1 MPVDLRFR
9 IGNVSFAMA
18 IREIVTYPSPVLKQ
32 VAEVIDH
39 ITSETRE
46 LIDDMFETMYASDG
60 VGLAAPQVGV
70 GLRIIVVDVNVHGV
84 QSETTQGPIG
94 PKSHGRQKYAM
105 VNPVIISRE
114 GEIEWEEGCLSIP
127 DFRVVMKRSNKIK
140 TDYLDAE
147 GHKRSLDAEG
157 LLAVAIQHEIDH
169 LDGKLLIDNVSRLKR
184 DLYVKKL
191 KKSKL
196 D

>member
-1 MPVDLRFR
+1 
-9 IGNVSFAMA
+9 MA